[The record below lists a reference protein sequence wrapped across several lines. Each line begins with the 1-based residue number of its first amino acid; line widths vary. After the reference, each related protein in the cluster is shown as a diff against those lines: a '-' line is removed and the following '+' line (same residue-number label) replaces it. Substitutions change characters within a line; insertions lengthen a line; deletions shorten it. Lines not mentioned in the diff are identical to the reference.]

1 MPSDDILIAPAVK
14 ADGPRVQALSDWLVQ
29 QGLRGTALDELL
41 AGFCEGLTDLGIP
54 LWRCHISMRTLH
66 PSFESLAFRWRN
78 DEGVERESIVF
89 TEQPTLEWSQSP
101 FYHMIATDN
110 FSMRRHLTGKAAQAD
125 FPLLATLTD
134 QGATDYVAKIL
145 PFGDD
150 GVIDGRT
157 GVLTSW
163 TTTRRG
169 GFYDAEVAIIDRL
182 LPRLALTIKTVL
194 GTEITRNVVET
205 YLGREPGRRI
215 LSGEIRRGAVH
226 VMHAVIFFADLRNFT
241 SLTDRVPRDELVP
254 MLDDYLEC
262 IVRPIV
268 EHGGEVLKFMGD
280 GLLAAFDLSE
290 AGQDAICRVA
300 LDTATE
306 VLRATTSLNA
316 SRVAAGNPVTD
327 IDIALHKG
335 DVMYGNVGAMD
346 RLDFTVIGPAVN
358 EASRIES
365 LCDTL
370 GRRLLISESFAQTA
384 TQCTARLVSLGH
396 HPLRGIDRE
405 QEIFSLN
412 QPEAIAQTPFSS

>member
-1 MPSDDILIAPAVK
+1 
-14 ADGPRVQALSDWLVQ
+14 
-29 QGLRGTALDELL
+29 
-41 AGFCEGLTDLGIP
+41 
-54 LWRCHISMRTLH
+54 
-66 PSFESLAFRWRN
+66 
-78 DEGVERESIVF
+78 
-89 TEQPTLEWSQSP
+89 
-101 FYHMIATDN
+101 
-110 FSMRRHLTGKAAQAD
+110 MRRHLTGKAAQAD
-125 FPLLATLTD
+125 FPLLEILRD
-134 QGATDYVAKIL
+134 QGATDYVARIL

-169 GFYDAEVAIIDRL
+169 GFYDAEIAIIDRL

-226 VMHAVIFFADLRNFT
+226 GMHAVIFFADLRNFT

-262 IVRPIV
+262 IVRPII

-280 GLLAAFDLSE
+280 GLLATFDLSE
-290 AGQDAICRVA
+290 TGQDSICRVA

-306 VLRATTSLNA
+306 ALKLTAALNA
-316 SRVAAGNPVTD
+316 ARAAAGKPVTD
-327 IDIALHKG
+327 VDIALHLG
-335 DVMYGNVGAMD
+335 DVLYGNVGAMD

-365 LCDTL
+365 LCDIL
-370 GRRLLISESFAQTA
+370 GRRLLISESFALAA
-384 TQCTARLVSLGH
+384 TQCTGRLVSLGR
-396 HPLRGIDRE
+396 HPLRGINRE

-412 QPEAIAQTPFSS
+412 LPEAIAQTPFLS

>member
-1 MPSDDILIAPAVK
+1 MRSDDILIAPAVK

-29 QGLRGTALDELL
+29 QGLRGTALDEIL
-41 AGFCEGLTDLGIP
+41 AGFCEGLTALGIP

-78 DEGVERESIVF
+78 DEGVERESIVY
-89 TEQPTLEWSQSP
+89 TEHPTVEWSQSP
-101 FYHMIATDN
+101 FYHMIATDS
-110 FSMRRHLTGKAAQAD
+110 FTMRRHLTGTAAQVD
-125 FPLLATLTD
+125 FPLLEMLRD
-134 QGATDYVAKIL
+134 QGATDYIARIL

-163 TTTRRG
+163 TTMRHG
-169 GFYDAEVAIIDRL
+169 GFYEAEVAIVDRL
-182 LPRLALTIKTVL
+182 LARLALTIKTVL
-194 GTEITRNVVET
+194 STEITRNVAET

-226 VMHAVIFFADLRNFT
+226 VIHAVIFFADLRNFT
-241 SLTDRVPRDELVP
+241 SLTDRVSRDELVP

-268 EHGGEVLKFMGD
+268 EHGGEVLKFLGD
-280 GLLAAFDLSE
+280 GLLATFDLSKT
-290 AGQDAICRVA
+290 GQGSICRVA
-300 LDTATE
+300 LDTATD
-306 VLRATTSLNA
+306 VLRATASLNA
-316 SRVAAGNPVTD
+316 ARVAAGNPVTD
-327 IDIALHKG
+327 IDIALHLG
-335 DVMYGNVGAMD
+335 DVLYGNVGAMD

-365 LCDTL
+365 LCDSL
-370 GRRLLISESFAQTA
+370 GRRLLISESFAQAA
-384 TQCTARLVSLGH
+384 THCSARLVSLGRY
-396 HPLRGIDRE
+396 PLRGIDRE

-412 QPEAIAQTPFSS
+412 LPEVKTQTPVSS